1 MKVYSKNKKFFFLSF
16 NERKKC
22 MKSEGIHTIIIFT
35 LPGTNWRVFILRL
48 SLLLKKKKK
57 KQCALKQRTPSSQQ
71 RSSGNLPV
79 LERTTACSGNAC
91 VLLL

>member
-57 KQCALKQRTPSSQQ
+57 AMCTEAEDTVFPAEKLGKPT
-71 RSSGNLPV
+71 RS
-79 LERTTACSGNAC
+79 
-91 VLLL
+91 